1 CKDHRQ
7 HPAEHDQ
14 IHAKV
19 ENHRGTEL
27 EAIVEDQPLVIQKG
41 AVDPQAGQSACEG
54 EEKPKAGEKY
64 RLDAQ
69 SLARLGDVMCERI
82 DTERHRGY
90 QPTDKAT
97 SWTVMAAEQDVERGN
112 KHEPKED

>member
-1 CKDHRQ
+1 
-7 HPAEHDQ
+7 
-14 IHAKV
+14 
-19 ENHRGTEL
+19 
-27 EAIVEDQPLVIQKG
+27 
-41 AVDPQAGQSACEG
+41 AGQSACEG
-54 EEKPKAGEKY
+54 EEKSKAGEKY
-64 RLDAQ
+64 RLYAQ

-112 KHEPKED
+112 KHEPKEDSCGDRKDEGGHGSFPRLRLAPAQQRPGGQSGKCND